1 MSGITPIEDVEQFIE
16 LFQKWHSLRVHGLE
30 KIVQAD
36 EGTVIQIGENPL
48 TLQGDALLAFR
59 TGVQFCLELFRES
72 PLVEIHNSRLQGNY
86 VH

>member
-1 MSGITPIEDVEQFIE
+1 MSGITLIEDVDQFVE
-16 LFQKWHSLRVHGLE
+16 LFQKWHSLRVSGLE

-36 EGTVIQIGENPL
+36 EGTAIQIGESPL

-59 TGVQFCLELFRES
+59 AGIQVCLELFRES

>member
-1 MSGITPIEDVEQFIE
+1 MSGITLIEDVDQFVE
-16 LFQKWHSLRVHGLE
+16 LFQNWHGLRVRGLE

-36 EGTVIQIGENPL
+36 EGTAIQIGEIPL
-48 TLQGDALLAFR
+48 TLQGDTLLAFR
-59 TGVQFCLELFRES
+59 AGVQVCLELFRES

>member
-1 MSGITPIEDVEQFIE
+1 MSNITLIEDVDQFVE
-16 LFQKWHSLRVHGLE
+16 LFQKWHGLRVRGLE

-36 EGTVIQIGENPL
+36 EGTAIQIGESPL

-59 TGVQFCLELFRES
+59 AGIQVCLELFRES

>member
-1 MSGITPIEDVEQFIE
+1 MSGITLIEDVDQFVE
-16 LFQKWHSLRVHGLE
+16 LFQKWHGLRVRGLE

-36 EGTVIQIGENPL
+36 VGTVIQIEEVPM

-59 TGVQFCLELFRES
+59 AGVQVCLELFRES

>member
-1 MSGITPIEDVEQFIE
+1 MLSITPIEDVDQFVE
-16 LFQKWHSLRVHGLE
+16 LFQKWHSLRVSGLE

-36 EGTVIQIGENPL
+36 EGTVIQIGESPL
-48 TLQGDALLAFR
+48 TLQGDTLLAFR
-59 TGVQFCLELFRES
+59 AGVQMCLELFRES

>member
-1 MSGITPIEDVEQFIE
+1 MLNITPIEDVDQFVE
-16 LFQKWHSLRVHGLE
+16 LFQKWHSLRVSGLE

-36 EGTVIQIGENPL
+36 EGTAIQIGESPL
-48 TLQGDALLAFR
+48 TLQGDTLLAFR
-59 TGVQFCLELFRES
+59 AGIQVCLELFRES

>member
-1 MSGITPIEDVEQFIE
+1 MLSITPIEDVEQFIE
-16 LFQKWHSLRVHGLE
+16 LFQKWHSLRISGLE

-36 EGTVIQIGENPL
+36 VGTVIQIEEVPL

-59 TGVQFCLELFRES
+59 AGVQVCLELFRES